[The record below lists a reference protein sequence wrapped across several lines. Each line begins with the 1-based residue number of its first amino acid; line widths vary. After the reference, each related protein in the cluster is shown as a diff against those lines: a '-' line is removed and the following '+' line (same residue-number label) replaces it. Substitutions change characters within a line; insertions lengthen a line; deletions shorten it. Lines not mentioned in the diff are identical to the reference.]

1 MIEQQDA
8 IEQVEGKEQTEI
20 KRRLGKISK
29 VRGNITDNG
38 LSKVVKEEVSEF
50 LHKEISLET
59 VKFTNRVLRS
69 WIYKELAELLLR
81 ALVLGFFCL
90 LMFKQVIFINELIM
104 GIAKDGW
111 ELNEFTLN
119 LFVSVV
125 FIEITTLIGIAIRYL
140 FKERTTSVL
149 DIAKE
154 TINNVSLNNMNYTH
168 QDYKKGSK

>member
-1 MIEQQDA
+1 
-8 IEQVEGKEQTEI
+8 
-20 KRRLGKISK
+20 
-29 VRGNITDNG
+29 
-38 LSKVVKEEVSEF
+38 
-50 LHKEISLET
+50 
-59 VKFTNRVLRS
+59 
-69 WIYKELAELLLR
+69 
-81 ALVLGFFCL
+81 
-90 LMFKQVIFINELIM
+90 M

>member
-29 VRGNITDNG
+29 ARGNITDNG

-69 WIYKELAELLLR
+69 WIYKELAELLL
-81 ALVLGFFCL
+81 
-90 LMFKQVIFINELIM
+90 
-104 GIAKDGW
+104 
-111 ELNEFTLN
+111 
-119 LFVSVV
+119 
-125 FIEITTLIGIAIRYL
+125 
-140 FKERTTSVL
+140 
-149 DIAKE
+149 
-154 TINNVSLNNMNYTH
+154 
-168 QDYKKGSK
+168 

>member
-29 VRGNITDNG
+29 ARGNITDNG
-38 LSKVVKEEVSEF
+38 LSKVVKEEVSE
-50 LHKEISLET
+50 
-59 VKFTNRVLRS
+59 FTNRVLRS

>member
-29 VRGNITDNG
+29 ARGNITDNG
-38 LSKVVKEEVSEF
+38 
-50 LHKEISLET
+50 
-59 VKFTNRVLRS
+59 FTNRVLRS